1 MITLKKNNSVKYYK
15 CGRKTNR
22 YTMLSIKTSS
32 HQNRNNKNLQPQLKE
47 NGILIYTPISSEKKN
62 SQVQHQ
68 SKTKM
73 PPLMK

>member
-1 MITLKKNNSVKYYK
+1 
-15 CGRKTNR
+15 
-22 YTMLSIKTSS
+22 MLSIKTSS